1 MSTNGPSDCT
11 NAVLSEKKGI
21 FLLEMVMERYMYLH
35 NTQKQLKITS
45 YGRNNSFLDFHL
57 VHNGVWLK
65 LLGSLLEKL
74 EILHLY
80 VLR

>member
-11 NAVLSEKKGI
+11 NAVLSEKKGT
-21 FLLEMVMERYMYLH
+21 FLLEIVMERYIYLH

-45 YGRNNSFLDFHL
+45 YGRNNSLLEFHL
-57 VHNGVWLK
+57 VHNGVCLK
-65 LLGSLLEKL
+65 LVGSLLEKL
-74 EILHLY
+74 EILHVN